1 MSGSWAEALYQSV
14 TSVNP
19 EAPPPPPLPL
29 RPPSGRTP
37 GALWG
42 FTGCLGSKQRWQE
55 GWPTPCPGWG
65 ERLPRVALLVTHA
78 FWDQPCPW
86 GGTFQEGPPL
96 APSALCRFP
105 HLGHTRPGP
114 AKGWSAPRW
123 EGSLAGTG
131 GTFFSWM
138 VKRPV
143 HHGRRAPHTALCI
156 RKHGGH
162 PPPFSDP
169 SPERSISGQPPKP
182 TPGLSPSLP
191 LGPLIRS
198 ATVLMRVPSKQTGE
212 EGSACS
218 REGGL
223 ARGWTPQRGSRCSRE
238 GPPVGVLIRA
248 SELEGL
254 HPHVPRLWG
263 HESPPLWL
271 SMEPA
276 VDAAGTKRD
285 RCQLLRRRVPV
296 PGGAGAGPGNPGG
309 APTEPPQL
317 PSALPVASDCFW
329 KTLAS
334 LLPHSCPRL
343 SLGCPG
349 GPPNWAPRL
358 PPAPRTTVHIAVGTF
373 GVSEAPGLN
382 CLQDRWQNEGDVEE

>member
-1 MSGSWAEALYQSV
+1 MGETGEIPTWEIWASGCRSRKVSGSWAEALYQSV

-19 EAPPPPPLPL
+19 EAPPPPTPPPPAAQWAHPWGAVGVYGLPGIKAEMAGGVAHPLP
-29 RPPSGRTP
+29 RMG
-37 GALWG
+37 
-42 FTGCLGSKQRWQE
+42 
-55 GWPTPCPGWG
+55 
-65 ERLPRVALLVTHA
+65 VALLVTHA

-105 HLGHTRPGP
+105 HLGHTWPGP

-131 GTFFSWM
+131 GTSFSWM

-156 RKHGGH
+156 RTHAGH

-169 SPERSISGQPPKP
+169 SPQPPISGQPPKP
-182 TPGLSPSLP
+182 TPELSPSLP

-198 ATVLMRVPSKQTGE
+198 ATVLMRIPSKQTGE

-218 REGGL
+218 PEGGL
-223 ARGWTPQRGSRCSRE
+223 ARGRTPQRGSRYSRE

-271 SMEPA
+271 STEPA

-296 PGGAGAGPGNPGG
+296 PGGAGAGPGNPGR

-343 SLGCPG
+343 SLGCLG
-349 GPPNWAPRL
+349 A
-358 PPAPRTTVHIAVGTF
+358 
-373 GVSEAPGLN
+373 S
-382 CLQDRWQNEGDVEE
+382 